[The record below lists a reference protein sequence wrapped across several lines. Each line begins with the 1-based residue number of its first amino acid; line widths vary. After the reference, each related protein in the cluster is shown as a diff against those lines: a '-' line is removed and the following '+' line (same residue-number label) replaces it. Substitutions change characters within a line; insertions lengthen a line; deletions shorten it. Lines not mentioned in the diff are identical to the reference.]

1 MREFKF
7 HRIAVRH
14 EGTDPMADDST
25 IAFLE
30 KGTLTVDGLLPW
42 GSNYTFLAYIT
53 DSEHETRVVYKP
65 VRGERPLWDFPHGTL
80 AQREVAAFV
89 ICHALG
95 WHFVPPT
102 VLRDGPHGLG
112 SVQLF
117 VNVDQDAHFFTFRG
131 EAEYLP
137 ALQALA
143 LFDVI
148 VNNADRKAGHCLR
161 WGVSYICAIDHGV
174 CFNAQPKL
182 RTVIWDFAGQP
193 ISSAHLSAL
202 CRLQVELNNS
212 FSPVMHQ
219 LSALLAREEIA
230 AMRTRL
236 SNLIDQDVF
245 PEPPENR
252 RPFPWPLV

>member
-7 HRIAVRH
+7 HRMAGH
-14 EGTDPMADDST
+14 NEGVDPVGDEIT

-30 KGTLTVDGLLPW
+30 NGTLAVEGLLPW
-42 GSNYTFLAYIT
+42 GSNYTFLGFIT
-53 DSEHETRVVYKP
+53 QGDRVARVVYKP

-89 ICHALG
+89 VCHALG

-102 VLRDGPHGLG
+102 VLREGPHGLG

-117 VNVDQDAHFFTFRG
+117 VNVDQDAHFFTFRDQP
-131 EAEYLP
+131 EYRP
-137 ALQALA
+137 ALEALV

-148 VNNADRKAGHCLR
+148 ANNADRKAGHCLKA
-161 WGVSYICAIDHGV
+161 GSGGICAIDHGV

-193 ISSAHLSAL
+193 IAPAHLNAL
-202 CRLQVELNNS
+202 CALQAELSNA
-212 FSPVMHQ
+212 FSPVA
-219 LSALLAREEIA
+219 LKLAGLLAREEVGA
-230 AMRTRL
+230 VRVRL
-236 SNLIDQDVF
+236 ATLIDQGVF